1 MIKAS
6 QVLSFTDTSPEAL
19 AKKINNQ
26 VREENIDP
34 KVLATIASVS
44 YTNFMWE
51 GKLKFSALVVF
62 HYQDAK

>member
-19 AKKINNQ
+19 TKKINNQ

-34 KVLATIASVS
+34 KVLATIANVS